1 MKVKIYDCTTFFQSN
16 LLFEL
21 RFHTL
26 KNIVDHFVVCEATK
40 THMGQPK
47 KINFDYK
54 KWEKYG
60 DKIIF
65 IKVKDLPNI
74 EIKGK
79 KDYQLL
85 RIQMEKLF
93 LGIKKASS
101 EDLIIFSDEDE
112 IPNPNKIKDFNS
124 NNYKY
129 GIFMQNMYN
138 YKINLLNM
146 TEGNGNW
153 PGSRICKK
161 KNLKSFFSLRLLKIK
176 NISEP
181 FWKFYKEKNIQ
192 LINNGGW
199 HFTYLMSP
207 SSISNKIKNSA
218 HSELNKLEY
227 YSIHKIKKKINNL
240 EDIFNRNIFFKKVKV
255 DNSYPKYIL
264 DNKKKFKNWTVK

>member
-1 MKVKIYDCTTFFQSN
+1 MKVKIYDCITFFQSN

-21 RFHTL
+21 RFNTL

-54 KWEKYG
+54 KWKKFG

-74 EIKGK
+74 KIKGK

-93 LGIKKASS
+93 LGIKNASK

-112 IPNPNKIKDFNS
+112 IPNPKKIKYFNS
-124 NNYKY
+124 KKYKY

-153 PGSRICKK
+153 PGPRICKK
-161 KNLKSFFSLRLLKIK
+161 KNLKSFFKLRLLKIK

-181 FWKFYKEKNIQ
+181 FWKFYKERSIQ

-207 SSISNKIKNSA
+207 ALISNKIKNSA

-227 YSIHKIKKKINNL
+227 YNVNKIKLKIKSL
-240 EDIFNRNIFFKKVKV
+240 KDIFDRNIFFKKVKI
-255 DNSYPKYIL
+255 NNLYPKYIL
-264 DNKKKFKNWTVK
+264 DNKKKFKNWIVK

>member
-1 MKVKIYDCTTFFQSN
+1 MKVKIYDCITFFQSN

-21 RFHTL
+21 RFNTL

-47 KINFDYK
+47 KINFDYR
-54 KWEKYG
+54 KWKKYG

-65 IKVKDLPNI
+65 IKVKDLPDI
-74 EIKGK
+74 KIKGK

-93 LGIKKASS
+93 LGIKNASK

-112 IPNPNKIKDFNS
+112 IPNPKKIKYFNCKE
-124 NNYKY
+124 YKY

-138 YKINLLNM
+138 YKINLLNV

-153 PGSRICKK
+153 PGPRICKK
-161 KNLKSFFSLRLLKIK
+161 KNLKSFFKLRLLKIK

-181 FWKFYKEKNIQ
+181 FWKFYKERSIQ

-207 SSISNKIKNSA
+207 ALISNKIKNSA
-218 HSELNKLEY
+218 HSELNKLKY
-227 YSIHKIKKKINNL
+227 YNINKIKQKIKNL
-240 EDIFNRNIFFKKVKV
+240 KDIFDRNIFFKKVKIN
-255 DNSYPKYIL
+255 NSYPKYIL
-264 DNKKKFKNWTVK
+264 DNKEKFKNWIIK